1 MARLRT
7 AGGRGER
14 ASRAPPGQES
24 RATVGATLDRTKDGG
39 RRQMRVIGQEREM

>member
-24 RATVGATLDRTKDGG
+24 RAMVGATLDRTKDGG
-39 RRQMRVIGQEREM
+39 RRVGLGDGR